1 MLMIESILLSLL
13 RLFFYTL
20 IIRFILDWVQVL
32 SRNWRPQGPVLV
44 IAEIVYSITDPPLN
58 FIRRFIR
65 PIRMGTIQLDL
76 AFIVLFFGVQFLMNL
91 VRVLL

>member
-1 MLMIESILLSLL
+1 MIESLILSVL

-32 SRNWRPQGPVLV
+32 SRNWRPQGPILV

-58 FIRRFIR
+58 WIRKFIK
-65 PIRMGTIQLDL
+65 PIRLGTIQLDL
-76 AFIVLFFGVQFLMNL
+76 AFIVLFFGIKFLMNAVQVAL
-91 VRVLL
+91 

>member
-1 MLMIESILLSLL
+1 MIESVLLSIL

-58 FIRRFIR
+58 WIRRFVR

-76 AFIVLFFGVQFLMNL
+76 AFIVLFFGVQFAMNL
-91 VRVLL
+91 VRVMF

>member
-1 MLMIESILLSLL
+1 MIESFLLSIL

-32 SRNWRPQGPVLV
+32 ARNWRPQGPILV

-58 FIRRFIR
+58 WIRRFVR

-76 AFIVLFFGVQFLMNL
+76 AFIVLFFGVQFAMNL
-91 VRVLL
+91 VRVML

>member
-1 MLMIESILLSLL
+1 MIESLLLSIL

-32 SRNWRPQGPVLV
+32 ARNWRPQGPILV

-58 FIRRFIR
+58 WIRRFVK

-76 AFIVLFFGVQFLMNL
+76 AFIVLFFGVQFAMNL

>member
-1 MLMIESILLSLL
+1 MIESVLLSLL

-20 IIRFILDWVQVL
+20 IIRFILDWIQVL
-32 SRNWRPQGPVLV
+32 SRNWRPQGPILV

-65 PIRMGTIQLDL
+65 PIRLGTIQLDL
-76 AFIVLFFGVQFLMNL
+76 AFIVLFFGIQFLMNIVAVML
-91 VRVLL
+91 

>member
-1 MLMIESILLSLL
+1 MIESLILSLL

-32 SRNWRPQGPVLV
+32 VRNWRPQGPILV

-65 PIRMGTIQLDL
+65 PIRLGAIQLDL
-76 AFIVLFFGVQFLMNL
+76 AFIVLFFGVQFLMTFVSVML
-91 VRVLL
+91 

>member
-1 MLMIESILLSLL
+1 MIESLILSVL

-32 SRNWRPQGPVLV
+32 SRNWRPQGPILV

-58 FIRRFIR
+58 WIRKFIK
-65 PIRMGTIQLDL
+65 PIRLGTIQLDL
-76 AFIVLFFGVQFLMNL
+76 AFIVLFFGIQFLMNAVQVAL
-91 VRVLL
+91 